1 MENPLHLDTPM
12 NLRRLG
18 STDLELTVLGL
29 GTWAIGGPDW
39 KFGWGASDDDAA
51 VRAVVHGVERGFNW
65 IDTAA
70 IYGDGHAEVL
80 VGRALRELG
89 PARRPIVATKCGR
102 IMGPDGMPYGRLTR
116 ASVIAECE
124 ASLERL
130 GVDVI
135 DLYQIHWPD
144 PEAEIEE
151 GHAAVAEL
159 IAAGKVRHAGV
170 SNFSVEQMERVRA
183 VHPIASLQPPYSM
196 LRRGVEDALPYSKE
210 HGIGVVAYS
219 PMFKGLLTGRFS
231 AERAASLPA
240 DDHRSRDPQFQP
252 PLLALNLAVVDTLTA
267 VASRHGNFTAA
278 HVALAWVLRRPEVT
292 SAIVGVRSPEQVDGL
307 VAAADLTLTAADLQ
321 EIEAALTQRELG
333 IAELA
338 G

>member
-1 MENPLHLDTPM
+1 MQTRP
-12 NLRRLG
+12 LG
-18 STDLELTVLGL
+18 STDLHLTVLGL

-39 KFGWGASDDDAA
+39 KFGWGASDDDEA
-51 VRAVVHGVERGFNW
+51 VRALLSGLELGFNW

-89 PARRPIVATKCGR
+89 AAARPLIATKCGR
-102 IMGPDGMPYGRLTR
+102 IMGADGMPFGRLTR
-116 ASVIAECE
+116 ESVVAECE

-170 SNFSVEQMERVRA
+170 SNFSAAQMERVRA
-183 VHPIASLQPPYSM
+183 IHPIASLQPPYSM
-196 LRRGVEDALPYSKE
+196 LRRGVEETLPYCAQ

-219 PMFKGLLTGRFS
+219 PMAKGLLSGRFS
-231 AERAASLPA
+231 EERAAALPA
-240 DDHRSRDPQFQP
+240 AAPRSRAPEFRMP
-252 PLLALNLAVVDTLTA
+252 RLAANLALVEVLRGIAAAPGDA
-267 VASRHGNFTAA
+267 TAA
-278 HVALAWVLRRPEVT
+278 HVAIAWVLRRPEVT
-292 SAIVGVRSPEQVDGL
+292 SAIVGVRSPDQARGL
-307 VAAADLTLTAADLQ
+307 AGAAGLELAAEELARIDAALAVRDRTAAASD
-321 EIEAALTQRELG
+321 G
-333 IAELA
+333 
-338 G
+338 